1 MALVPFPGQAAPTPP
16 LQDELGPYGPK
27 EGPDATSSEPSEE
40 ELPDGRMTF
49 LEHLDELRKRITHAV
64 LGLLVGFVIAFSVV
78 DRVFA
83 FVFARLAAEVPDGRL
98 IYTDP
103 GEAFFLWIKIAALVG
118 LLLSSP
124 YVMWQVWLF
133 IAPGLYAKEKKFAIP
148 FVVCS
153 SALFVTGA
161 AFSHYVVFPFAWRF
175 FAGFSNEVLEFM
187 PRVEPVFSLYV
198 KLVLALGLIFQ
209 LPMLMFVLGKMG
221 VVSARFLIRNIKY
234 AVLLIF
240 VAAAVI
246 TPDGSPV
253 TQALVAGPM
262 FALYLLSIG
271 VVWLFGRNKKE
282 DDQE

>member
-1 MALVPFPGQAAPTPP
+1 MALVPFPGQAAPTNPP
-16 LQDELGPYGPK
+16 DDELDPYGPAPGAAP
-27 EGPDATSSEPSEE
+27 EPPPDE

-64 LGLLVGFVIAFSVV
+64 VGLFAGFLIAFAVV
-78 DRVFA
+78 DRVFD

-118 LLLSSP
+118 LLISSP

-133 IAPGLYAKEKKFAIP
+133 IAPGLYAKEKRFAIP
-148 FVVCS
+148 FAVCS
-153 SALFVTGA
+153 SLLFVAGA
-161 AFSHYVVFPFAWRF
+161 GFSHYVVFPFAWRF
-175 FAGFSNEVLEFM
+175 FAGFSNQVLEFM

-198 KLVLALGLIFQ
+198 KLVLAMGLIFQ
-209 LPMLMFVLGKMG
+209 LPMLMFVLAKLG

-240 VAAAVI
+240 IGAAVI

-253 TQALVAGPM
+253 TQALVAAPM
-262 FALYLLSIG
+262 FGLYMLSIG
-271 VVWLFGRNKKE
+271 VVWLFGRSGSDGE
-282 DDQE
+282 GP